1 VTDVETLANHITY
14 HNRRDLVMARISG
27 SDQYTR
33 KLNALLTLRG
43 TRQFERQEKR
53 LMLSDTIVRGKTG

>member
-1 VTDVETLANHITY
+1 
-14 HNRRDLVMARISG
+14 MARISG
-27 SDQYTR
+27 SGQYTR